1 MSARTATLVA
11 TLVFVGLLAV
21 LTVDVVVRTG
31 VDVLVIAALVV
42 LAMVGYGVL
51 GALLNRPEP

>member
-1 MSARTATLVA
+1 MSARTVALVA

-51 GALLNRPEP
+51 GALLDRPER